1 MEKSLK
7 SVAVNYGVY
16 LSLILV
22 SFTIIGYAIDLELLV
37 NFWLVML
44 LLPLIC
50 IIFGI
55 ISSAKAKS
63 MLNGFISFKQAFSSY
78 FITIAIGILI
88 STLVTF
94 ILFNYVDQEAAIIL
108 KEIVLEKTVSLME
121 NFGAP
126 ASEIEKAMI
135 EMEKQDTFAIT
146 TQLKSLA
153 QGFVFYS
160 IIGLLVALIM
170 KKNDPDAA

>member
-1 MEKSLK
+1 MEKTLK

-44 LLPLIC
+44 LLPLVS

-55 ISSAKAKS
+55 ISCAKAKS

-78 FITIAIGILI
+78 FITIAIGIFI

-94 ILFNYVDQEAAIIL
+94 ILFNYVDQDAAIIL
-108 KEIVLEKTVSLME
+108 KEIVLEKTSTLME
-121 NFGAP
+121 SFGAP

-135 EMEKQDTFAIT
+135 EMEKQDTFAIG
-146 TQLKSLA
+146 TQIKSLA

-160 IIGLLVALIM
+160 IIGLLVALVM
-170 KKNDPDAA
+170 KKNDPNEA